1 MSSVKP
7 SRDNSGHHLP
17 DSLRL
22 SHVERNGKR
31 RTVHEIDNI
40 DMIINE
46 SEEHLVSQ
54 GTDGGRSRSGIN
66 SRDESS
72 GV

>member
-1 MSSVKP
+1 MSLIIS

-22 SHVERNGKR
+22 SHVERKGKR

-40 DMIINE
+40 DMIING

-54 GTDGGRSRSGIN
+54 ETNGGRPRSEIS